1 MLYFLQRSIGCCS
14 QNSILATMRAFRF
27 PTTANESDTILWPFY
42 ILAAKSE
49 SLYHVQSNS
58 SQRIWCHYHY
68 IPPQETFF
76 FCFDNRGTFHDQI
89 LRTLHGDLNLR
100 ALTALQLPA
109 SGKFRV
115 SSVARFEPRTMC
127 YLLGPH
133 FPLYSSGNIL
143 MVPELFMELHKCH

>member
-1 MLYFLQRSIGCCS
+1 MNLILFYDLSTFYQLNQKACAMYNRTLAIKYGATITIFLLR
-14 QNSILATMRAFRF
+14 
-27 PTTANESDTILWPFY
+27 
-42 ILAAKSE
+42 K
-49 SLYHVQSNS
+49 H
-58 SQRIWCHYHY
+58 
-68 IPPQETFF
+68 F

-89 LRTLHGDLNLR
+89 LGTFHGDPNLR
-100 ALTALQLPA
+100 VLTALQQPA
-109 SGKFRV
+109 SGKFRI